1 MKKNISIIILIC
13 FFPIYFSSA
22 KEDLIAYWSFDDG
35 TARDFSGN
43 GYDGTIVFHPKFIPG
58 IKGKAIWLQGRGYYA
73 PNNNINE
80 SNMGDHVLLPY
91 IDFYSLKE
99 FTITMW
105 VKEEGMSSPGGEGY
119 IWFGHVQNKWLG
131 LLNHVYYGKNERYLH
146 TTVGSYNTDNCIS
159 IVSDTNY
166 MNKWVFYS
174 MIYKNGVLKFYIDGK
189 LIGEKKM
196 KIDYSDKH
204 AALGRHWWTYD
215 SEERTSA
222 RFTGAIDEVKIYK
235 HALTIEE
242 IKEEFDG
249 PSLYFQFPD
258 TLATIGKDICLP
270 MTYHTS
276 SVIPLPDSTQYKITI
291 SIDKSILWPDMN
303 SSGYIVGDKRFFE
316 FEGNLNMLNN
326 KSTKICGTALLG
338 NNKTAP
344 IHFENIDILHLK
356 SNVFTKDGSL
366 TLTGICQQAISRVQ
380 SMKSPELELRQINF
394 SNSVKA
400 ILKLYDDANID
411 YSIYNIY
418 GEKIIHKELGLI
430 QKNRREL
437 LINIINLQSGI
448 YFIRF
453 NINRFLFTK
462 KLIIIDK

>member
-1 MKKNISIIILIC
+1 
-13 FFPIYFSSA
+13 
-22 KEDLIAYWSFDDG
+22 
-35 TARDFSGN
+35 
-43 GYDGTIVFHPKFIPG
+43 
-58 IKGKAIWLQGRGYYA
+58 
-73 PNNNINE
+73 
-80 SNMGDHVLLPY
+80 
-91 IDFYSLKE
+91 
-99 FTITMW
+99 MW

-291 SIDKSILWPDMN
+291 SIDKPILWPDMN

-400 ILKLYDDANID
+400 ILKLYDDANIE